1 MSEQVPKQE
10 WAAIVY
16 GRSYHLDFRFIAVPQ
31 DFTSQEI
38 NWASPYIL
46 ATTRR
51 ARKLPSHPRW
61 SLFKN
66 DSHCIVGVTCMVRD
80 LIGKLGENLI
90 EVMSKDN
97 RGRPLYVF
105 VGYATKLSKVKCLF
119 NLPTYTGECLESFK
133 PPYQHLEKVWLVKDY
148 NKDSKKPLLTEY
160 QQLTFAA
167 EETKSDLSIDLIS
180 QLISQLNYQQRSPE
194 QVFLWPNSPE
204 QNRQLWTASA
214 QCVES
219 TSICLDTNGKRYFNS
234 PFLNQTL
241 ANLEEFTIQDRAI
254 NPQSEPQNVDIRRA
268 ISLAETISTKAR
280 ADIDF
285 TLQQAAKAANASQ
298 GLIHNLTDWSSR
310 PEITIKSKETKL
322 TESENFGFKTKS
334 SPESST
340 ESPDWF

>member
-1 MSEQVPKQE
+1 MSKQVPKQE

-38 NWASPYIL
+38 NWASTYIL
-46 ATTRR
+46 ATTRK

-105 VGYATKLSKVKCLF
+105 VGYATKLNKVKYLL
-119 NLPTYTGECLESFK
+119 NLPTYTGEYLESFK
-133 PPYQHLEKVWLVKDY
+133 APYQYLEKVWLVKDY

-160 QQLTFAA
+160 QQLAFAA

-180 QLISQLNYQQRSPE
+180 QLNYQQRCPD
-194 QVFLWPNSPE
+194 QVFLWQNSLE

-214 QCVES
+214 QCVEP

-241 ANLEEFTIQDRAI
+241 ANLEEFTIQDRATS
-254 NPQSEPQNVDIRRA
+254 PQRESQNVDIRRA
-268 ISLAETISTKAR
+268 VSLAETISTKAR
-280 ADIDF
+280 ADIDL
-285 TLQQAAKAANASQ
+285 TLQQAAKAATASQ
-298 GLIHNLTDWSSR
+298 ELIHNLTDWSNR
-310 PEITIKSKETKL
+310 PEVTIKPKETKL
-322 TESENFGFKTKS
+322 TETENFGFKTKPS
-334 SPESST
+334 AKSPA